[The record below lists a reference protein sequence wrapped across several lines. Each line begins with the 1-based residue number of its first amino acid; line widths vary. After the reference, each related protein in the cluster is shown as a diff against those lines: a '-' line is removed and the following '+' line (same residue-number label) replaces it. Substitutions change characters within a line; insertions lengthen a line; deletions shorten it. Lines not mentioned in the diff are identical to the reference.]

1 LLSVLKRIALSLG
14 ATRMNEALLRPFGR
28 RRVAM
33 AVGLRPS
40 VRNVPSAWNVSSVH
54 KSKNCK
60 ASRRA
65 RPKRVRWHHIEKE
78 VSMSVTSAAV
88 PSASTLENI
97 KEKARRLSVLS
108 MMATTAAGSGHPT
121 SCMSAAELVAG
132 TFFYAMKFD
141 PRNPNSP
148 DSDRFVLSKGHAAPV
163 LYAALA
169 EAGVFP
175 ESRVMTL
182 RQFSSEL
189 EGHPTPRIPG
199 VDAATGSLGQ
209 GLSVAVGLALGARLN
224 KKNARVYVMLG
235 DGEMA
240 EGQIWEAAE
249 FAGHYRIDNLT
260 VLADV
265 NALGQSEPTMYQHDM
280 ETYRRKFESEGFA
293 AEVIDGHDVG
303 AVLTALDR
311 AKATTGRP
319 QAIIARTVKGHGVG
333 FVAGKEHWHGKA
345 LSKDELAKAMNEIG
359 PAIAVPSD
367 PGKSYAR
374 AALPQPPD
382 FPAPAPPDYPEGK
395 PVATR
400 EAYGYALKRLGAVN
414 PQIVAISGDV
424 KNSTFSEVFGDAYPD
439 HFYQGYIA
447 EQNLVSVGVGLAA
460 QGKVPFLDTFACF
473 LSRAYDQVRM
483 AAISRSNINL
493 CGSHCGV
500 SIGEDGPSQMALE
513 DLAMF
518 RAVHSSAVFYPSDA
532 VSAERLTEAM
542 ARRSGINYLRTSR
555 PKTPILYSTDEKF
568 PVPGFKVLRQ
578 SVQDRATVIG
588 AGITLH
594 ESLKAADQLKAQGTP
609 VRVIDLYCVKPLD
622 GKALAEQINA
632 TGGRLVTVEDHW
644 PEGGL
649 GEAVLAALAQ
659 EGSAPTKSKLL
670 AVNGMPHSGKP
681 DELLDAFG
689 ISAKHIAL
697 AVRDIL

>member
-1 LLSVLKRIALSLG
+1 
-14 ATRMNEALLRPFGR
+14 
-28 RRVAM
+28 
-33 AVGLRPS
+33 
-40 VRNVPSAWNVSSVH
+40 
-54 KSKNCK
+54 
-60 ASRRA
+60 
-65 RPKRVRWHHIEKE
+65 
-78 VSMSVTSAAV
+78 MSVTSVAA
-88 PSASTLENI
+88 PSASVVDTI

-141 PRNPNSP
+141 PKNPNSP

-175 ESRVMTL
+175 LSRLMTL

-189 EGHPTPRIPG
+189 EGHPTPRIHG

-209 GLSVAVGLALGARLN
+209 GLSVGAGLAIAQRMD
-224 KKNARVYVMLG
+224 KKSSRVYVLMG

-240 EGQIWEAAE
+240 EGQVWEAAE
-249 FAGHYRIDNLT
+249 FAGHYKLDNVT

-280 ETYRRKFESEGFA
+280 EIYRKKFEAEGFA
-293 AEVIDGHDVG
+293 TEVIDGHDVS

-311 AKATTGRP
+311 AKATKGRP
-319 QAIIARTVKGHGVG
+319 QAIIARTIKGHGVD

-345 LSKDELAKAMNEIG
+345 LSKDELAKALQEIG
-359 PAIAVPSD
+359 PAVDVPPD

-374 AALPQPPD
+374 TSLPQPPD
-382 FPAPAPPDYPEGK
+382 FPAPAAPDYADGK

-414 PQIVAISGDV
+414 PQIVAVSGDV
-424 KNSTFSEVFGDAYPD
+424 KNSTFSEIFQNAFPD

-447 EQNLVSVGVGLAA
+447 EQNMVSVGVGLAA
-460 QGKVPFLDTFACF
+460 FGKVPFLDTFACF
-473 LSRAYDQVRM
+473 LARAYDEVRM

-513 DLAMF
+513 DIAIF

-532 VSAERLTEAM
+532 VSTERLTETM
-542 ARRSGINYLRTSR
+542 ARRPGINYLRTSR
-555 PKTPILYSTDEKF
+555 PKTPILYSKDEKF

-578 SVQDRATVIG
+578 SAQDKATVIG

-594 ESLKAADQLKAQGTP
+594 EALKAADELKGQGTAI
-609 VRVIDLYCVKPLD
+609 RVIDLYCVKPID
-622 GKALAEQINA
+622 GKALAEQLAA

-644 PEGGL
+644 PEGGV
-649 GEAVLAALAQ
+649 GEAVLSALAKA
-659 EGSAPTKSKLL
+659 GAAPTKSRLI
-670 AVNGMPHSGKP
+670 AVTGMPHSGKP
-681 DELLDAFG
+681 EELIDAFG
-689 ISAKHIAL
+689 ISAKHIAA
-697 AVRDIL
+697 AVREIL